1 MVAPQE
7 PYRREEEL
15 PDYAKVSRRKAQ
27 KGLSFAMHP
36 AFAVFLAFAV
46 FVTLGFC
53 VKMLSMQAMVA
64 EQSTEITA
72 LQSRLEA
79 LTDDNNAYEAR
90 INGSLNL
97 ESIRERALAMGMVYP
112 SEGQVLYYELSEDD
126 YVRQYA
132 SVPGVE

>member
-1 MVAPQE
+1 
-7 PYRREEEL
+7 
-15 PDYAKVSRRKAQ
+15 
-27 KGLSFAMHP
+27 
-36 AFAVFLAFAV
+36 
-46 FVTLGFC
+46 
-53 VKMLSMQAMVA
+53 MLSMQAMVA

-97 ESIRERALAMGMVYP
+97 QSIRERALAMGMVYP